1 MGLPLQGLRVI
12 DLTQDFAGPFCTM
25 ILSDLGAEVIKI
37 EKPGTG
43 DETRAWGPPFVDG
56 ISYYFLSLNRG
67 KKSVV
72 LDLKTHDG
80 QRMIRKLIVDSD
92 IFVESSRPGQMARF
106 NLDYPRLRRLNKAL
120 VYASISSF
128 GQTGPY
134 RNRLGYDLIAF
145 AMSGIMATT
154 GEEGRPS
161 IRMSVPVADIAAGHY
176 ASTAI
181 LAALSR
187 RLVTGRGD
195 YIDISLHD
203 SIVSWLTYLASYY
216 FATGKEP
223 QRLGSAHPS
232 IVPYQAFRCKDKDLV
247 LAIGNDHQWKNFCN
261 ATGLER
267 LIADNRF
274 STNPSRVRNRR
285 FLIPLLER
293 MFRRRK
299 AEQWQRSL
307 VQAKVPATPV
317 LSIRDLVRDPQV
329 RNRRMIGRPDGD
341 VPHIGSPMRFYKT
354 KPKKTRPVPQLGQ
367 HTEEILSEL
376 GYSPKRYRSST
387 LGTLR
392 TKNLPNSLPGVRV
405 FSECLSDDS
414 TTQSQLCG
422 PLG

>member
-1 MGLPLQGLRVI
+1 MGFPLQGLRVI

-43 DETRAWGPPFVDG
+43 DETRAWGPPFVNG

-72 LDLKTHDG
+72 LDLKTREG
-80 QRMIRKLIVDSD
+80 QGIVRKLVVDAD
-92 IFVESSRPGQMARF
+92 IFVESSRPGQMAGF
-106 NLDYPRLRRLNKAL
+106 NLDYPKLRKINKAL
-120 VYASISSF
+120 VYASISGF

-134 RNRLGYDLIAF
+134 RDRLGYDLIAF

-154 GEEGRPS
+154 GEAGRPP
-161 IRMSVPVADIAAGHY
+161 IRISVPVADIAAGHY

-195 YIDISLHD
+195 YIDLSLHD

-232 IVPYQAFRCKDKDLV
+232 IVPYQAFRCNDNDLV
-247 LAIGNDHQWKNFCN
+247 VAIGNDHQWTTFCR

-267 LIADNRF
+267 LLADRRF
-274 STNPSRVRNRR
+274 FTNPLRVKNRHL
-285 FLIPLLER
+285 LIPALQQV
-293 MFRRRK
+293 FHRK
-299 AEQWQRSL
+299 KAKEWHRIL
-307 VQAKVPATPV
+307 VQAQIPATPV
-317 LSIRDLVRDPQV
+317 FNIRDVARDPQI
-329 RNRRMIGRPDGD
+329 RNRKMIIRSDGD
-341 VPHIGSPMRFYKT
+341 VPGLGSPMRFYKT
-354 KPKKTRPVPQLGQ
+354 RPKNTTTAPRLGQ
-367 HTEEILSEL
+367 HTKEILD
-376 GYSPKRYRSST
+376 
-387 LGTLR
+387 
-392 TKNLPNSLPGVRV
+392 SLH
-405 FSECLSDDS
+405 
-414 TTQSQLCG
+414 T
-422 PLG
+422 

>member
-43 DETRAWGPPFVDG
+43 DETRAWGPPFVNG

-72 LDLKTHDG
+72 LDLKKNEA
-80 QRMIRKLIVDSD
+80 QKIIRKLVVDAD

-106 NLDYPRLRRLNKAL
+106 NIDYPRLRKLNKAL

-134 RNRLGYDLIAF
+134 RDRLGYDLIAF

-154 GEEGRPS
+154 GEQGRPP

-195 YIDISLHD
+195 YIDLSLHD
-203 SIVSWLTYLASYY
+203 SIVSWLTYLVSYY
-216 FATGKEP
+216 FTAGKEP
-223 QRLGSAHPS
+223 PRIGSAHPS
-232 IVPYQAFRCKDKDLV
+232 IVPYQAFRCKDRDLV
-247 LAIGNDHQWKNFCN
+247 LAIGNDHQWENFCM
-261 ATGLER
+261 AMGLER
-267 LIADNRF
+267 LLADQRF
-274 STNPSRVRNRR
+274 STNPSRVKNRQLQSP
-285 FLIPLLER
+285 FLSECFAR
-293 MFRRRK
+293 ERRK
-299 AEQWQRSL
+299 NGKA
-307 VQAKVPATPV
+307 
-317 LSIRDLVRDPQV
+317 
-329 RNRRMIGRPDGD
+329 
-341 VPHIGSPMRFYKT
+341 F
-354 KPKKTRPVPQLGQ
+354 
-367 HTEEILSEL
+367 
-376 GYSPKRYRSST
+376 
-387 LGTLR
+387 
-392 TKNLPNSLPGVRV
+392 
-405 FSECLSDDS
+405 
-414 TTQSQLCG
+414 
-422 PLG
+422 

>member
-1 MGLPLQGLRVI
+1 MGLPLEGLRVI

-43 DETRAWGPPFVDG
+43 DETRAWGPPFIDG

-72 LDLKTHDG
+72 LDLKTREA
-80 QRMIRKLIVDSD
+80 QSIVQKLVVDAD

-106 NLDYPRLRRLNKAL
+106 NLDYQRLRRLNKAL

-134 RNRLGYDLIAF
+134 RDRLGYDLIAF

-154 GEEGRPS
+154 GEVGRPP

-195 YIDISLHD
+195 YIDLSLHD

-232 IVPYQAFRCKDKDLV
+232 IVPYQTFRCKDKDLV
-247 LAIGNDHQWKNFCN
+247 LAIGNDRQWTNFCH
-261 ATGLER
+261 AMGLER
-267 LIADNRF
+267 LIADRRF
-274 STNPSRVRNRR
+274 STNPSRIRNRR
-285 FLIPLLER
+285 VLIPVLER
-293 MFRRRK
+293 MFRRREAK
-299 AEQWQRSL
+299 EWQRIL
-307 VQAKVPATPV
+307 AQAKVPATPAFN
-317 LSIRDLVRDPQV
+317 IRDVARDPQV
-329 RNRRMIGRPDGD
+329 RNRRMIVRSKKDPS
-341 VPHIGSPMRFYKT
+341 HLGSPMRFHKT
-354 KPKKTRPVPQLGQ
+354 KPKKTTPAPQLGQ
-367 HTEEILSEL
+367 HTKEILAEL
-376 GYSPKRYRSST
+376 
-387 LGTLR
+387 
-392 TKNLPNSLPGVRV
+392 
-405 FSECLSDDS
+405 
-414 TTQSQLCG
+414 
-422 PLG
+422 

>member
-1 MGLPLQGLRVI
+1 MGLPLKGLRVI

-43 DETRAWGPPFVDG
+43 DETRAWGPPFVNG

-72 LDLKTHDG
+72 LDLKTREG
-80 QRMIRKLIVDSD
+80 QGIVRKLVVDAD
-92 IFVESSRPGQMARF
+92 IFVESSRPGQMAGF
-106 NLDYPRLRRLNKAL
+106 NLDYPKLRKINKAL
-120 VYASISSF
+120 VYASISGF

-134 RNRLGYDLIAF
+134 RDRLGYDLIAF

-154 GEEGRPS
+154 GEAGRPP
-161 IRMSVPVADIAAGHY
+161 IRISVPVADIAAGHY

-195 YIDISLHD
+195 YIDLSLHD

-247 LAIGNDHQWKNFCN
+247 VAIGNDNQWTNFCR
-261 ATGLER
+261 ATGQER
-267 LIADNRF
+267 LLWDNRF

-285 FLIPLLER
+285 FLIPVLER
-293 MFRRRK
+293 MFRWRK
-299 AEQWQRSL
+299 AKEWHRIL
-307 VQAKVPATPV
+307 VQAKVPAAPV
-317 LSIRDLVRDPQV
+317 FSIRDVARDPQV
-329 RNRRMIGRPDGD
+329 RNRRMIVRSKEDP
-341 VPHIGSPMRFYKT
+341 PSLGSPMRFHKT
-354 KPKKTRPVPQLGQ
+354 KPKKTIPAPQLGQ
-367 HTEEILSEL
+367 HTREILAGL
-376 GYSPKRYRSST
+376 
-387 LGTLR
+387 
-392 TKNLPNSLPGVRV
+392 
-405 FSECLSDDS
+405 
-414 TTQSQLCG
+414 
-422 PLG
+422 